1 MSFYF
6 RIKISFFFFPPFY
19 SIIVLQLFTV
29 KELTNLP
36 NNPSNS
42 KIESF
47 NNDTIFQYKIT
58 NFLQISYY
66 NNNNRKSIVI
76 SKKKKCPDIFTNR
89 KIKVGK
95 RSDPLSL
102 TILYYPTHRTRRR
115 STRK

>member
-19 SIIVLQLFTV
+19 SIIVLQLFIV
-29 KELTNLP
+29 KELTRKPNLS

-42 KIESF
+42 KIEST

-76 SKKKKCPDIFTNR
+76 SKKKKMSRYF
-89 KIKVGK
+89 
-95 RSDPLSL
+95 
-102 TILYYPTHRTRRR
+102 YE
-115 STRK
+115 